1 MKKKST
7 QVCAY
12 RESRLDWKR
21 VTHAAEGS
29 LLSRRRKC
37 RPQGSVMAVK
47 MEQ

>member
-7 QVCAY
+7 HPLVY

-21 VTHAAEGS
+21 VTKAAEGS

-47 MEQ
+47 